1 MIKELFIIIRSL
13 KKHKASKEQY
23 YLEIGSFLLRRGTGY
38 KVGDSFMLPQHKK
51 GKAGETQVWI
61 SNLFFDFAKN
71 KITHTFTT
79 KKPLTNANKG

>member
-13 KKHKASKEQY
+13 IKFIASKEQY

-38 KVGDSFMLPQHKK
+38 KVGDAYMLPQQKK
-51 GKAGETQVWI
+51 GKTIEKQVWI

-71 KITHTFTT
+71 KITHTFATT
-79 KKPLTNANKG
+79 NPLKNENKG

>member
-38 KVGDSFMLPQHKK
+38 KVGDAFMLPQQKK
-51 GKAGETQVWI
+51 GKSVKTQVWI

-79 KKPLTNANKG
+79 KNPLTNANKG